1 MSAVVK
7 EDTKPVEPARPD
19 GRSGGP
25 EAHSVC
31 ESTVEMLKYAEA
43 GNYDTAFQR
52 AQKVKPCPIGAV
64 GSCCKHC
71 AMGPCRFN
79 PKKPDEVIGVCG
91 ADNSTVA
98 ARNFCRMIA
107 AGTAAHCEHSRH
119 VAHTFLSAARGEVPG
134 YKIQDTVKLN
144 KVAADFGIET
154 KDKPTNKV
162 AEELGQKALAE
173 FGTENGLYMIKRA
186 PAKRQELWN
195 QTGITP
201 RGIDREIVE
210 MMSRTH
216 IGDDADYKNLMLQG
230 SRCSLVDGWGGS
242 MIATELQDIMFGTPV
257 PVRSKVNLGVL
268 KADEVNIIVHGH
280 NPLMAE
286 MVVRASQDKE
296 LINLAKQK
304 GAQGINV
311 AGMCCSGNEILLRH
325 GVPLAGNFLQQELAI
340 ITGAV
345 EAMVV
350 DVQCIMP
357 ALGKLTECF
366 HTKLITTSPTVKI
379 PGATH
384 IEFKEHDALNIAKS
398 IVKLAVE
405 NYPKRG
411 KTNIPNKTTELIA
424 GFSHETIN
432 YMLGGSFRSSYRPLN
447 DNIIN
452 GRIRGVVGVVG
463 CNNPRV
469 KHDDVHLNL
478 VKELIG
484 NDILVVQTGCSAI
497 ACAKDGLLVPEAARF
512 AGKGLREVCEAVGMP
527 PVLHCGACVDNS
539 RILVACTE
547 MVREGGLGNDISDLP
562 VAGCA
567 PEWMSEKAIAI
578 GQYFVASGAL
588 VVFGVTWPTTGSP
601 TLTKH
606 LFEDYEK
613 IYKGKWAFEP
623 DAGKM
628 AAMIIDHINKKREA
642 LGIQKA
648 QERKLYDMEA
658 RRSLEV

>member
-7 EDTKPVEPARPD
+7 DDTNSQGK
-19 GRSGGP
+19 
-25 EAHSVC
+25 EAPSVC
-31 ESTVEMLKYAEA
+31 ETTIEMLKYTEA
-43 GNYDTAFQR
+43 SNYDTAFQR
-52 AQKVKPCPIGAV
+52 AQKVKPCPIGEV
-64 GSCCKHC
+64 GACCKHC
-71 AMGPCRFN
+71 GMGPCRFN
-79 PKKPDEVIGVCG
+79 PKKPDEVRGVCG
-91 ADNSTVA
+91 ADINTVA

-119 VAHTFLSAARGEVPG
+119 VTHTFISAAKGEVPG
-134 YKIQDTVKLN
+134 YQIKDTVKLN
-144 KVAADFGIET
+144 KVAADFGIDT
-154 KDKPTNKV
+154 KDKPANKV

-173 FGTENGLYMIKRA
+173 FSTEKGLQFIKRA
-186 PAKRQELWN
+186 PAKRQEIWN
-195 QTGITP
+195 QTGVTP

-216 IGDDADYKNLMLQG
+216 IGDDADYKNLLLQG

-268 KADEVNIIVHGH
+268 KNDQVNIIVHGH

-286 MVVRASQDKE
+286 MVTVASRDPE
-296 LINLAKQK
+296 LVALAKQQ
-304 GAQGINV
+304 GAKGINL

-340 ITGAV
+340 ATGAV

-357 ALGKLTECF
+357 ALGKLVECF

-384 IEFKEHDALNIAKS
+384 IEFDEHDALNIAKK
-398 IVKLAVE
+398 IVRTAVE

-411 KTNIPNKTTELIA
+411 KTNIPNKTTEMVA

-469 KHDDVHLNL
+469 KHDDVHLKL

-497 ACAKDGLLVPEAARF
+497 ACAKEGMLLPEAASM

-547 MVREGGLGNDISDLP
+547 MVREGGLGTDISDLP
-562 VAGCA
+562 IAGCA

-578 GQYFVASGAL
+578 GQYFVTSGAL
-588 VVFGVTWPTTGSP
+588 VVFGATWPTMGSP
-601 TLTKH
+601 TLTKYI
-606 LFEDYEK
+606 FEEYEK
-613 IYKGKWAFEP
+613 VYKGKWAFEP

-648 QERKLYDMEA
+648 KERVLYDMDS
-658 RRSLEV
+658 RRDLTV

>member
-7 EDTKPVEPARPD
+7 EDTNPK
-19 GRSGGP
+19 GK
-25 EAHSVC
+25 EAPSVC
-31 ESTVEMLKYAEA
+31 EATIEMLKYAEA
-43 GNYDTAFQR
+43 ANYDTAFQR
-52 AQKVKPCPIGAV
+52 AQKVKPCPIGEV
-64 GSCCKHC
+64 GACCKHC
-71 AMGPCRFN
+71 GMGPCRFN
-79 PKKPDEVIGVCG
+79 PKKPDEVKGVCG
-91 ADNSTVA
+91 ADINTVA

-119 VAHTFLSAARGEVPG
+119 VCHTFISAAKGEVPG
-134 YKIQDTVKLN
+134 YQIKDTVKLN
-144 KVAADFGIET
+144 KVAADFGIDT
-154 KDKPTNKV
+154 KDKPSNKV

-173 FGTENGLYMIKRA
+173 FGTEKGLQMIKRA
-186 PAKRQELWN
+186 PAKRQEIWN
-195 QTGITP
+195 QTGVTP

-216 IGDDADYKNLMLQG
+216 IGDDADYKNLLLQG
-230 SRCSLVDGWGGS
+230 SRCSMVDGWGGS

-257 PVRSKVNLGVL
+257 PVRSQVNLGVL
-268 KADEVNIIVHGH
+268 KNDQVNIVVHGH

-286 MVVRASQDKE
+286 MVTVASRDPE
-296 LINLAKQK
+296 LVSLAKQK
-304 GAQGINV
+304 GAKGINL

-340 ITGAV
+340 ATGAV

-357 ALGKLTECF
+357 ALGKLVECF

-379 PGATH
+379 QGATH
-384 IEFKEHDALNIAKS
+384 IEFDEHDALNIAKK
-398 IVKLAVE
+398 IVTVAIE

-411 KTNIPNKTTELIA
+411 KTNIPNKVTDLIA

-432 YMLGGSFRSSYRPLN
+432 YMLGGSFRGSYRPLN

-469 KHDDVHLNL
+469 KHDDVHLKL

-497 ACAKDGLLVPEAARF
+497 ACAKEGLLVPEAAKF

-539 RILVACTE
+539 RILVACCE
-547 MVREGGLGNDISDLP
+547 MVKEGGLGTDLSDLP

-578 GQYFVASGAL
+578 GQYFVTSGAL
-588 VVFGVTWPTTGSP
+588 VVFGATWPTMGSP
-601 TLTKH
+601 TMTKYI
-606 LFEDYEK
+606 FEEYEK

-648 QERKLYDMEA
+648 QERKLYDMDA
-658 RRSLEV
+658 RRDLTV